1 MTETAL
7 VWFRRDL
14 RTHDNPTLAAAA
26 DADRLLPVSVFDPR
40 RFGVREFGGSDS
52 FAYRRPGPHR
62 AQFLVESVADLRS
75 QLRLAGS
82 DLLVREGPPAAVLAD
97 LAKTMGADAVHAST
111 YPTAEE
117 RETERAVEEALS
129 EQGVDL
135 HTRWTHTL
143 HHPEDM
149 ADGGRTVDDTFT
161 NFRRRIED
169 RVPVRDPV
177 PEPSLPPRPDVPPG
191 EIPSVE
197 GLGVDPPAADDRTA
211 FPFDGGESAGLAR
224 LDDWIWGQDRLR
236 RYKETRNGLTGAD
249 YSSKLSGWLA
259 LGCLSPRRVQHAVD
273 AYERDR
279 VENDST
285 YWLTFEL
292 RWRDFFQFQF
302 RKHGTAF
309 WTPGGIR
316 RRAIDWRNDEAAL
329 ERWRAG
335 QTGVPFVDAGMREL
349 AATGY
354 VSNRAR
360 QVVASFLANDLRI
373 DWRRGAAH
381 FERELVDYDPA
392 SNYGNWAY
400 VAGVGNDSRDRSFD
414 VLAQARRYDPEASF
428 VKRWAPE
435 LADLPP
441 EYAHGP
447 WQLPRNRRRE
457 FGIELGTDYPWPLLD
472 PAEFL

>member
-309 WTPGGIR
+309 W
-316 RRAIDWRNDEAAL
+316 
-329 ERWRAG
+329 
-335 QTGVPFVDAGMREL
+335 
-349 AATGY
+349 
-354 VSNRAR
+354 
-360 QVVASFLANDLRI
+360 
-373 DWRRGAAH
+373 
-381 FERELVDYDPA
+381 
-392 SNYGNWAY
+392 
-400 VAGVGNDSRDRSFD
+400 
-414 VLAQARRYDPEASF
+414 
-428 VKRWAPE
+428 
-435 LADLPP
+435 
-441 EYAHGP
+441 
-447 WQLPRNRRRE
+447 
-457 FGIELGTDYPWPLLD
+457 
-472 PAEFL
+472 